1 MRATRERNATPRI
14 ARMACAAAA
23 CALVALA
30 SATLAQLV
38 VPRSTLVRIEGYVG
52 AKPQG
57 PTLLVSW
64 QLNRNRD
71 VYDLHVTQL
80 LVLNGTIKP
89 EQIIVGLR
97 PYIPALS
104 FTGNLKALDAFVN
117 APVGQK
123 LAITGYLH
131 IEPPVRELILSTVQ
145 PMPVPTQQAR

>member
-1 MRATRERNATPRI
+1 M
-14 ARMACAAAA
+14 ARAAAA

-30 SATLAQLV
+30 SAASAQLV
-38 VPRSTLVRIEGYVG
+38 VPPSTLVRIEGYVG
-52 AKPQG
+52 AKPQE
-57 PTLLVSW
+57 PSLLASW
-64 QLNRNRD
+64 RINRGRD

-80 LVLNGTIKP
+80 LVLNGTLRP

-97 PYIPALS
+97 PYSPALS
-104 FTGNLKALDAFVN
+104 FTGNLDALGALVN

-145 PMPVPTQQAR
+145 PMPVPTQPAG